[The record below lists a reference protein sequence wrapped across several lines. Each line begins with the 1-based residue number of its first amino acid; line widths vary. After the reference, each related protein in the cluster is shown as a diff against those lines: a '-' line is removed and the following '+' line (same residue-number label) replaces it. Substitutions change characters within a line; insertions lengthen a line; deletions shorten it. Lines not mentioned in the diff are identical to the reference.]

1 LLAVVEEEFNQELLQ
16 QLVELAA
23 VEQEALEMLLEQQEQ
38 LTLAVAEEEV
48 VFLVEV
54 QFLKE
59 QVELVAQES

>member
-16 QLVELAA
+16 QLVELVA

>member
-38 LTLAVAEEEV
+38 LTLAVAE
-48 VFLVEV
+48 
-54 QFLKE
+54 
-59 QVELVAQES
+59 

>member
-1 LLAVVEEEFNQELLQ
+1 LLAVVEEEFNQEVLQ
-16 QLVELAA
+16 QLVELAV